1 MTACPSS
8 GRVPLSLVQKQ
19 GGQVSLGSGRGD
31 AESQGKVLLNEKAV
45 PEISH
50 LEPRRPDGGFPR
62 DFLRKNVTQEHFTL
76 NLAARSGL
84 NCIQHTTR

>member
-1 MTACPSS
+1 MAARPSP

-19 GGQVSLGSGRGD
+19 GDQVSMVSRRED

-50 LEPRRPDGGFPR
+50 LELRRPDWGFPR
-62 DFLRKNVTQEHFTL
+62 DFLRNVNQEHFTL

-84 NCIQHTTR
+84 NCIRHTKR